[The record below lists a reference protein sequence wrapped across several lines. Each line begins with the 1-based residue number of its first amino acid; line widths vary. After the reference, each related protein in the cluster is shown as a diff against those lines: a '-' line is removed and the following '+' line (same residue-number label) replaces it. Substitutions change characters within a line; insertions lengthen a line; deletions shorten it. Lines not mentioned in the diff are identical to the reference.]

1 MTRLPYPLL
10 AQDFNTVVHSW
21 EEIVKLLTPFHGEF
35 QLLQVYQ
42 EEDGSVDLLIKEEDG
57 TITGCFLSTNTHQ
70 NHNYFL
76 SEAKHAKAMYELAKD
91 NPEAVIYFG
100 EYRNYRSFLPAE
112 LLKL

>member
-21 EEIVKLLTPFHGEF
+21 DEVVTLLKPFHGEF
-35 QLLQVYQ
+35 TLLQVYQ
-42 EEDGSVDLLIKEEDG
+42 EEDGSIDLLIKEADG
-57 TITGCFLSTNTHQ
+57 TVTGCFLSPNLYQ
-70 NHNYFL
+70 DNNYYL
-76 SEAKHAKAMYELAKD
+76 SETKDAQAMYELTKD
-91 NPEAVIYFG
+91 NPDAVIYFG